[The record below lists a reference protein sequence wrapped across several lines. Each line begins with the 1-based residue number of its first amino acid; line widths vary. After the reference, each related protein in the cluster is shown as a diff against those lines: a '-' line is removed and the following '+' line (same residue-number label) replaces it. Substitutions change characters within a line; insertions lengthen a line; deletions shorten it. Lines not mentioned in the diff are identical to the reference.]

1 MHSVDPTT
9 ELMIRSVLAY
19 AENRLRLNPVPL
31 DKGSRD
37 PAELD
42 AALAGMPSAQP
53 HNPDQVLGVYTSVMA
68 PAVISADSP
77 RFLGFIPAAPT
88 KASLLFDMLI
98 SCASIQGI
106 SWLEAAGAIHAENMV
121 LRLIADRA
129 GMPETAG
136 GCFVSG
142 GSAGNLSALVVA
154 REVAKRKAGSDP
166 KTAGRRW
173 RVAVSED
180 AHSSIINTLRICE
193 MDPLVVR
200 AEDHRLTGAGL
211 RAAIGADDD
220 PGSLAAIV
228 ATSGTTNAG
237 IVDDLAGAAA
247 VAREHNLWF
256 HVDGAYGG
264 AGLFAPSVRRKYD
277 GIEHADSFI
286 LDPHKWL
293 FAPFDCAALL
303 YRNPSVARSVHKQ
316 DASYLDVIHDRPGE
330 WNPTDYAYH
339 LTRRARGLP
348 LWFSLSVHGTDAYT
362 EAIET
367 AIELARQT
375 AEEIRTR
382 DHLELIR
389 EPELGVVLFRRR
401 GWDSGQYT
409 AWADQLL
416 QDQVAFIPPSA
427 WEGETVARFAFLHPH
442 TPMDLV
448 RQILDRMELLR
459 AGQGDLGGV
468 RAIRALGQAPGDPGV
483 LAADRARVRAGRL
496 RAGDFQVGV

>member
-9 ELMIRSVLAY
+9 ESMIRSVLAY

-31 DKGSRD
+31 DRGSRD

-42 AALAGMPSAQP
+42 AALKGLLDAGP
-53 HNPDQVLGVYTSVMA
+53 HNPDQVLGVYTSVIA

-106 SWLEAAGAIHAENMV
+106 SWLEAAGAIHAENQA

-129 GMPETAG
+129 GMPEGAG

-154 REVAKRKAGSDP
+154 REVAKRRAGSAA
-166 KTAGRRW
+166 AGRRW

-180 AHSSIINTLRICE
+180 AHSSITNALRILE
-193 MDPLVVR
+193 MDALIVR
-200 AEDHRLTGAGL
+200 ADDHRLTGAGL
-211 RAAIGADDD
+211 RAAIAADGD
-220 PGSLAAIV
+220 PRSLAAVV

-237 IVDDLAGAAA
+237 IIDDLAGVAE
-247 VAREHNLWF
+247 VAREHGLWF

-264 AGLFAPSVRRKYD
+264 AGLFAPSVRPRYD

-286 LDPHKWL
+286 VDPHKWL

-316 DASYLDVIHDRPGE
+316 DASYLDVIHDTPGE

-348 LWFSLSVHGTDAYT
+348 LWFSLAVYGVDAYT
-362 EAIET
+362 QAIEA
-367 AIELARQT
+367 AIDLARQT
-375 AEEIRTR
+375 AAEIRAR

-401 GWDSGQYT
+401 GWDPAQYT
-409 AWADQLL
+409 RWADQLL
-416 QDQVAFIPPSA
+416 TDQVAFIPPSS

-442 TPMDLV
+442 TSMDLV
-448 RQILDRMELLR
+448 CQILDRMT
-459 AGQGDLGGV
+459 
-468 RAIRALGQAPGDPGV
+468 
-483 LAADRARVRAGRL
+483 
-496 RAGDFQVGV
+496 

>member
-9 ELMIRSVLAY
+9 ESMIRSVLAY
-19 AENRLRLNPVPL
+19 AENRLRLDPVPL
-31 DKGSRD
+31 DQGSRD

-42 AALAGMPSAQP
+42 AALAGLPGAGP
-53 HNPDQVLGVYTSVMA
+53 HIPDQVLGVYASVMA

-106 SWLEAAGAIHAENMV
+106 SWLEAAGAIHAENKV
-121 LRLIADRA
+121 LRLIADQA

-154 REVAKRKAGSDP
+154 REVAKRKAGPSA
-166 KTAGRRW
+166 AGRRW

-193 MDPLVVR
+193 MDPLVVP
-200 AEDHRLTGAGL
+200 AEGHRLTGAAL
-211 RAAIGADDD
+211 RAAIAADGD
-220 PGSLAAIV
+220 PGSLAAVV

-237 IVDDLAGAAA
+237 IIDDLAGAAE
-247 VAREHNLWF
+247 VARAHQLWF

-264 AGLFAPSVRRKYD
+264 AGLFAPSVRDRYA
-277 GIEHADSFI
+277 GVEHADSFI
-286 LDPHKWL
+286 VDPHKWL
-293 FAPFDCAALL
+293 FSPFDSAALL

-348 LWFSLSVHGTDAYT
+348 LWFSLSVYGVDAYSA
-362 EAIET
+362 AIET
-367 AIELARQT
+367 AIALARQ
-375 AEEIRTR
+375 AADEIRTR
-382 DHLELIR
+382 SNLELIR

-401 GWDSGQYT
+401 GWDAAQYT
-409 AWADQLL
+409 AWADRLL

-427 WEGETVARFAFLHPH
+427 WEGATVARFAFLHPH
-442 TPMDLV
+442 TTMDLV
-448 RQILDRMELLR
+448 GEILDRM
-459 AGQGDLGGV
+459 D
-468 RAIRALGQAPGDPGV
+468 
-483 LAADRARVRAGRL
+483 
-496 RAGDFQVGV
+496 

>member
-1 MHSVDPTT
+1 MHSVDATT
-9 ELMIRSVLAY
+9 EAMIRSVLAY

-42 AALAGMPSAQP
+42 AALKGLLGRDP
-53 HNPDQVLGVYTSVMA
+53 HDSDQVLGVYASVIA

-106 SWLEAAGAIHAENMV
+106 SWLEAAGAIQAENQV

-129 GMPETAG
+129 GMPAAAG

-142 GSAGNLSALVVA
+142 GSAANLSALVVA
-154 REVAKRKAGSDP
+154 REMAKRRASDKAG
-166 KTAGRRW
+166 AGRRW
-173 RVAVSED
+173 RVAVGED
-180 AHSSIINTLRICE
+180 AHSSIINTLKILE
-193 MDPLVVR
+193 MDALVVR
-200 AEDHRLTGAGL
+200 SDDHRVTGAGL
-211 RAAIGADDD
+211 RAAIEADGD
-220 PGSLAAIV
+220 PGSLAAAV

-237 IVDDLAGAAA
+237 IIDDLNGVGA
-247 VAREHNLWF
+247 VAREYGLWF

-264 AGLFAPSVRRKYD
+264 AGLFAPSVQYRYH

-286 LDPHKWL
+286 VDPHKWL

-303 YRNPSVARSVHKQ
+303 YRDPALARSVHKQ
-316 DASYLDVIHDRPGE
+316 DASYLDVIHDTPGE

-348 LWFSLSVHGTDAYT
+348 LWFSLAVYGVDAYS

-367 AIELARQT
+367 AIGLARE
-375 AEEIRTR
+375 AAAEIRSR
-382 DHLELIR
+382 DNLELIR

-401 GWDSGQYT
+401 GWDCGQY
-409 AWADQLL
+409 ARWADQLL
-416 QDQVAFIPPSA
+416 HDQVAFMPPSA
-427 WEGETVARFAFLHPH
+427 WEGETVARFAFLHPD

-448 RQILDRMELLR
+448 REILDRM
-459 AGQGDLGGV
+459 D
-468 RAIRALGQAPGDPGV
+468 
-483 LAADRARVRAGRL
+483 
-496 RAGDFQVGV
+496 

>member
-1 MHSVDPTT
+1 MHSVDATT
-9 ELMIRSVLAY
+9 EAMIRSVLAY

-37 PAELD
+37 PAELE
-42 AALAGMPSAQP
+42 AALQGLPGARP
-53 HNPDQVLGVYTSVMA
+53 HTPDQVLGVWASVMA

-106 SWLEAAGAIHAENMV
+106 SWLEAAGAIHAENLV
-121 LRLIADRA
+121 LRLIAERA
-129 GMPETAG
+129 GLPDTAG

-154 REVAKRKAGSDP
+154 REVAKRKAGPDP
-166 KTAGRRW
+166 KTAVLGSGRRW

-180 AHSSIINTLRICE
+180 AHSSVTNTLRICE
-193 MDPLVVR
+193 MDPLIVR
-200 AEDHRLTGAGL
+200 SADHRLTGAGL
-211 RAAIGADDD
+211 RAAIEADGD
-220 PGSLAAIV
+220 PRSLAAVV

-237 IVDDLAGAAA
+237 IIDDLAGVAG
-247 VAREHNLWF
+247 VAREHGLWF

-264 AGLFAPSVRRKYD
+264 AGLFAPSVRSCYD
-277 GIEHADSFI
+277 GIEHADSFVV
-286 LDPHKWL
+286 DPHKWL
-293 FAPFDCAALL
+293 FAPFDSAALL

-316 DASYLDVIHDRPGE
+316 DASYLDVIHDTPGE

-348 LWFSLSVHGTDAYT
+348 LWFSLSVYGTDAYS

-375 AEEIRTR
+375 AAEIRRR
-382 DHLELIR
+382 DNLELIR
-389 EPELGVVLFRRR
+389 EPELGIVLFRRS
-401 GWDSGQYT
+401 GWGPAQYT
-409 AWADQLL
+409 RWADQLL
-416 QDQVAFIPPSA
+416 DDQVAFIPPSA

-442 TPMDLV
+442 TSMDLV
-448 RQILDRMELLR
+448 RQILDRM
-459 AGQGDLGGV
+459 D
-468 RAIRALGQAPGDPGV
+468 
-483 LAADRARVRAGRL
+483 
-496 RAGDFQVGV
+496 

>member
-9 ELMIRSVLAY
+9 ESMIRSVLAY

-31 DKGSRD
+31 DRGSRD

-42 AALAGMPSAQP
+42 AALKGLLDAGP
-53 HNPDQVLGVYTSVMA
+53 HNPDQVLGVYTSVIA

-106 SWLEAAGAIHAENMV
+106 SWLEAAGAIHAENQA

-129 GMPETAG
+129 GMPEDAG

-154 REVAKRKAGSDP
+154 REVAKRRAGSAA
-166 KTAGRRW
+166 AGRRW

-180 AHSSIINTLRICE
+180 AHSSITNALLILE
-193 MDPLVVR
+193 MDALIVR
-200 AEDHRLTGAGL
+200 ADDHRLTGAGL
-211 RAAIGADDD
+211 RAAIAADGD
-220 PGSLAAIV
+220 PWSLAAVV

-237 IVDDLAGAAA
+237 IIDDLAGVAE
-247 VAREHNLWF
+247 VAREHGLWF

-264 AGLFAPSVRRKYD
+264 AGLFAPSVRPRYD

-286 LDPHKWL
+286 VDPHKWL

-316 DASYLDVIHDRPGE
+316 DASYLDVIHDTAGE

-348 LWFSLSVHGTDAYT
+348 LWFSLAVYGVDAYT
-362 EAIET
+362 EAIEA
-367 AIELARQT
+367 AIDLARQT
-375 AEEIRTR
+375 AAEIRAR

-401 GWDSGQYT
+401 GWDPAQYT
-409 AWADQLL
+409 RWADQLL
-416 QDQVAFIPPSA
+416 TDQVAFIPPSS

-442 TPMDLV
+442 TSMDLV
-448 RQILDRMELLR
+448 RQILDRMT
-459 AGQGDLGGV
+459 
-468 RAIRALGQAPGDPGV
+468 
-483 LAADRARVRAGRL
+483 
-496 RAGDFQVGV
+496 

>member
-9 ELMIRSVLAY
+9 ESMIRSVLAY
-19 AENRLRLNPVPL
+19 AENRLRLDPVPL
-31 DKGSRD
+31 DRGSRD
-37 PAELD
+37 PAELE
-42 AALAGMPSAQP
+42 AAVKGLLGPEP
-53 HNPDQVLGVYTSVMA
+53 HNPDQVLGVYTSVIA

-106 SWLEAAGAIHAENMV
+106 SWLEAAGAIHAENQA

-129 GMPETAG
+129 GMPDGAG

-154 REVAKRKAGSDP
+154 REVAKRKAGSAA
-166 KTAGRRW
+166 AGRRW

-180 AHSSIINTLRICE
+180 AHSSITNALRILE
-193 MDPLVVR
+193 MDPLIVR
-200 AEDHRLTGAGL
+200 ADDHRLTGAGL
-211 RAAIGADDD
+211 RAAIAADGD
-220 PGSLAAIV
+220 PRSLAAVV

-237 IVDDLAGAAA
+237 IIDDLAGAAE
-247 VAREHNLWF
+247 VAREHGLWF

-264 AGLFAPSVRRKYD
+264 AGLFAPSVRPRYD

-286 LDPHKWL
+286 VDPHKWL

-303 YRNPSVARSVHKQ
+303 YRNPSLARSVHTQ
-316 DASYLDVIHDRPGE
+316 DASYLDVIHDTPGE

-348 LWFSLSVHGTDAYT
+348 LWFSLAVYGVDAYT
-362 EAIET
+362 RAIEA

-375 AEEIRTR
+375 AAEIRSR
-382 DHLELIR
+382 EYLELIR
-389 EPELGVVLFRRR
+389 EPELGVVLFRRP
-401 GWDSGQYT
+401 GWDPAQYT
-409 AWADQLL
+409 RWADQLL
-416 QDQVAFIPPSA
+416 TDQVAFIPPSA
-427 WEGETVARFAFLHPH
+427 WEGETVARFAFLHPQ
-442 TPMDLV
+442 TSMDLV
-448 RQILDRMELLR
+448 RQILDRM
-459 AGQGDLGGV
+459 A
-468 RAIRALGQAPGDPGV
+468 
-483 LAADRARVRAGRL
+483 
-496 RAGDFQVGV
+496 

>member
-9 ELMIRSVLAY
+9 ESMIRSVLAY
-19 AENRLRLNPVPL
+19 AENRLRLDPVPL
-31 DKGSRD
+31 DRGSRD

-42 AALAGMPSAQP
+42 AALKGLPSAEP
-53 HNPDQVLGVYTSVMA
+53 HNPDQVLGVYTSVIA

-88 KASLLFDMLI
+88 KASLLFDMLV

-106 SWLEAAGAIHAENMV
+106 SWLEAAGAIHAENTV

-154 REVAKRKAGSDP
+154 REVAKRKAGP
-166 KTAGRRW
+166 AAAGRRW

-180 AHSSIINTLRICE
+180 AHSSIVNALRICE
-193 MDPLVVR
+193 MDALVVR
-200 AEDHRLTGAGL
+200 AEDHRLTGAAL
-211 RAAIGADDD
+211 RAAIGADGD

-247 VAREHNLWF
+247 VAREHNLWY

-264 AGLFAPSVRRKYD
+264 AGLFAPSVRHSYA

-286 LDPHKWL
+286 MDPHKWL

-303 YRNPSVARSVHKQ
+303 YR
-316 DASYLDVIHDRPGE
+316 
-330 WNPTDYAYH
+330 
-339 LTRRARGLP
+339 TRRWPVRCTSRMP
-348 LWFSLSVHGTDAYT
+348 LTWTSSTT
-362 EAIET
+362 
-367 AIELARQT
+367 
-375 AEEIRTR
+375 
-382 DHLELIR
+382 
-389 EPELGVVLFRRR
+389 
-401 GWDSGQYT
+401 
-409 AWADQLL
+409 
-416 QDQVAFIPPSA
+416 
-427 WEGETVARFAFLHPH
+427 
-442 TPMDLV
+442 
-448 RQILDRMELLR
+448 
-459 AGQGDLGGV
+459 
-468 RAIRALGQAPGDPGV
+468 GQASGTRPTTPTT
-483 LAADRARVRAGRL
+483 
-496 RAGDFQVGV
+496 

>member
-9 ELMIRSVLAY
+9 ESMIRSVLAY
-19 AENRLRLNPVPL
+19 AENRLRLDPVPL
-31 DKGSRD
+31 DRGSRD
-37 PAELD
+37 PAELE
-42 AALAGMPSAQP
+42 AAVKGLLGPGP
-53 HNPDQVLGVYTSVMA
+53 HNPDQVLGVYTSAIA

-106 SWLEAAGAIHAENMV
+106 SWLEAAGAIHAENQV

-129 GMPETAG
+129 GLPEQAG

-154 REVAKRKAGSDP
+154 REVAKRKAGSAAS
-166 KTAGRRW
+166 AGRRW

-180 AHSSIINTLRICE
+180 AHSSITNTLRICE
-193 MDPLVVR
+193 MDPLIVPSD
-200 AEDHRLTGAGL
+200 DHRLTGAGL
-211 RAAIGADDD
+211 RAAIAADGD
-220 PGSLAAIV
+220 PRSLAAVV

-237 IVDDLAGAAA
+237 IIDDLAGTAE
-247 VAREHNLWF
+247 VAREHGLWF

-264 AGLFAPSVRRKYD
+264 AGLFAPSVRPRYD

-286 LDPHKWL
+286 VDPHKWL

-316 DASYLDVIHDRPGE
+316 DASYLDVIHDTPGE

-348 LWFSLSVHGTDAYT
+348 LWFSLAVYGVDAYT
-362 EAIET
+362 EAIEA
-367 AIELARQT
+367 AIELARQ
-375 AEEIRTR
+375 AAAEIRAR

-401 GWDSGQYT
+401 GWDTAAYT
-409 AWADQLL
+409 RWADQLL
-416 QDQVAFIPPSA
+416 TDQVAFIPPSA
-427 WEGETVARFAFLHPH
+427 WEGQTVARFAFLHPH
-442 TPMDLV
+442 TSMDLV
-448 RQILDRMELLR
+448 RQILDRM
-459 AGQGDLGGV
+459 A
-468 RAIRALGQAPGDPGV
+468 
-483 LAADRARVRAGRL
+483 
-496 RAGDFQVGV
+496 